1 MLSIVFGEFHYA
13 WNKCIFFE
21 MYWLYFSHVCL
32 FNVLFNWTK
41 FEDLAGVA
49 RADQGSVKAQS
60 PPIICHAP
68 TASRREAAIRGGG
81 VANDWRRLCVKG
93 IAYFYVGNGKGVAYF
108 FKVHQANS
116 NSL

>member
-41 FEDLAGVA
+41 FKDLAGVA
-49 RADQGSVKAQS
+49 RADQGS
-60 PPIICHAP
+60 
-68 TASRREAAIRGGG
+68 
-81 VANDWRRLCVKG
+81 VKG

-108 FKVHQANS
+108 FKVHRANS